1 MGVIGWVVMGLL
13 AGWLA
18 KVATGY
24 RRSGCL
30 FTMAV
35 GILGGLIGGLLF
47 NLVGEEGV
55 TDFDVWS
62 LIVSFVGASL
72 LLLVLGAFTGRGRRR

>member
-1 MGVIGWVVMGLL
+1 MGVIGWIVMGLL

-30 FTMAV
+30 FTMAI
-35 GILGGLIGGLLF
+35 GILGGLLGGFLF

-72 LLLVLGAFTGRGRRR
+72 LLLVLGAISGMGRRR